1 MSFFKRLFAK
11 KEAPAAEPMR
21 GALSEEQRTAEHN
34 QQLATR
40 QRMEAELADAK
51 ARRDASDK

>member
-1 MSFFKRLFAK
+1 MSFLTRLFGK
-11 KEAPAAEPMR
+11 KDAPAPEPMR

-51 ARRDASDK
+51 ARRDASET